1 MSDWM
6 NEGDIS
12 FPNLGIYL
20 KDVPR
25 SFSVFG
31 FTIMLYGV
39 IIGVGVVLAFLLI
52 SKVAKRDGQNPDDFY
67 DMGIYTLIFGV
78 LGARIYYVI
87 FAWEY
92 YKDDLLSIF
101 NIRQGGLAIYGGVI
115 AGVATVFIWS
125 KIKKKNVFEMLD
137 TAFTGVL
144 VGQIMGRWGNFT
156 NREVFGGYTD
166 SLFAM
171 RIPVEAVRSRD
182 ITAALY
188 DHIPAGANYI
198 QVHPTFLYESVCN
211 LILLIIILLYG
222 KKKAFKGECAL
233 MYLGGYGIIRF
244 VIEGIRVDQLL
255 IPGTH
260 IPVSQLLGICLF
272 IGAVVTDIAVRL
284 KMKKDMPAAET
295 EAEENIK
302 ETEKA
307 D

>member
-198 QVHPTFLYESVCN
+198 QVHPTFLYESVWN
-211 LILLIIILLYG
+211 LIGFLFLDRMIRRG
-222 KKKAFKGECAL
+222 KRKFDGECLCLYLLWYGAGRAWIEGL
-233 MYLGGYGIIRF
+233 RTDSLTLGGT
-244 VIEGIRVDQLL
+244 GIRVSQALSLVVAAVSAGILL
-255 IPGTH
+255 WRRRR
-260 IPVSQLLGICLF
+260 Q
-272 IGAVVTDIAVRL
+272 
-284 KMKKDMPAAET
+284 
-295 EAEENIK
+295 N
-302 ETEKA
+302 
-307 D
+307 